1 LTLRPTTEDGNVLII
16 VNAHP
21 AILIDIPDETTCTI
35 IKLKLSHSGE
45 GERLYIYFK
54 IVTFLRDQ
62 EKDGG

>member
-45 GERLYIYFK
+45 GERFYPLF
-54 IVTFLRDQ
+54 
-62 EKDGG
+62 

>member
-45 GERLYIYFK
+45 GERLHHSFHDCY
-54 IVTFLRDQ
+54 FLR
-62 EKDGG
+62 E